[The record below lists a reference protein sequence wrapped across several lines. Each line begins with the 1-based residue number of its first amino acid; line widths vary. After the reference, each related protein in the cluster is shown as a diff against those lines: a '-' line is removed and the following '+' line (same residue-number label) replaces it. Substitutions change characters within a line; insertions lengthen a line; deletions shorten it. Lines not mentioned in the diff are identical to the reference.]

1 MCQFNFGLSRSLL
14 GNLIS
19 IMNTEF
25 QTVYE
30 EQVFDV
36 LRITYILK
44 LCGVVA
50 VSMVSNRSFF
60 LNRTVIY

>member
-14 GNLIS
+14 GNLIR

-30 EQVFDV
+30 EQVFESDS
-36 LRITYILK
+36 IHILK
-44 LCGVVA
+44 LCGVDA
-50 VSMVSNRSFF
+50 VSIGFKLVFF